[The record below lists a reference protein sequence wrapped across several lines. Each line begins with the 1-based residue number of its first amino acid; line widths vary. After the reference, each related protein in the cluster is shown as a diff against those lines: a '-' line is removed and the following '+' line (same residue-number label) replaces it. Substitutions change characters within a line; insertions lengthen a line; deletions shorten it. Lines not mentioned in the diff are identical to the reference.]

1 MTAPRSGP
9 SFRVARV
16 LAMVLRY
23 LYLLRGSWPR
33 ALELFYWPILNMVM
47 WGFTSQFMMTRSSL
61 AAQAFGVFLGAV
73 LLWDVFV
80 RGQLGVSATF
90 LEEIWSRNLGHLF
103 ASPLRPS
110 EWVAAMLLM
119 SFLRAAVSVLPAA
132 LLAIWFYHYSIFA
145 MGPPLIG
152 FLAALL
158 IMGWAL
164 GLMISALILLN
175 GLGAEGLAWFAAFA
189 LAPIS
194 AIYYPVSV
202 LPAWLQPV
210 ARAFPAAHVFEGMRG
225 LLFKGTVERR
235 EMLWAFGL
243 DALYLAL
250 GIAVFL
256 WAFDTGRRRG
266 ALLQT
271 GE

>member
-1 MTAPRSGP
+1 M
-9 SFRVARV
+9 
-16 LAMVLRY
+16 AMVLRY

-33 ALELFYWPILNMVM
+33 ALELFYWPILNMIV
-47 WGFTSQFMMTRSSL
+47 WGFTSQFMMMRSSL
-61 AAQAFGVFLGAV
+61 VAHAFGVFLGAV

-90 LEEIWSRNLGHLF
+90 LEEIWSRNLGNLF

-110 EWVAAMLLM
+110 EWVVSMLIM
-119 SFLRAAVSVLPAA
+119 SVLRATVSVVPAA
-132 LLAIWFYHYSIFA
+132 LLAILFYHYSIFA
-145 MGPPLIG
+145 MGLPLVG

-164 GLMISALILLN
+164 GLMIAALILLN
-175 GLGAEGLAWFAAFA
+175 GLGAEGMAWFAAFA

-202 LPAWLQPV
+202 LPAWLRPL
-210 ARAFPAAHVFEGMRG
+210 AWAFPAAHVFEGMRG
-225 LLFKGTVERR
+225 LLFNGTVETGQ
-235 EMLWAFGL
+235 MLWAFGL
-243 DALYLAL
+243 DAVYLAL

-256 WAFDTGRRRG
+256 RAFDMGRRCG